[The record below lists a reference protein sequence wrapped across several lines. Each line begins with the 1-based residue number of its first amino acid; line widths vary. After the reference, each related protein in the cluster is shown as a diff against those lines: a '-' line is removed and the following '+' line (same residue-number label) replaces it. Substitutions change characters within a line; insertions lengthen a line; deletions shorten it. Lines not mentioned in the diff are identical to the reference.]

1 MKKCTIIYNPQSGKK
16 YSKPFLNEF
25 EGILKDN
32 NYETK
37 IIYTEYKGHAL
48 ELAENIEKCDL
59 VISVGGDGTFN
70 EVVSGNLKR
79 EKPLVLAHIPL
90 GTTNDIG
97 NMFGYGT
104 NPITNLKDLMNGKKR
119 NIDIC
124 MFNDKPFV
132 YVAGFGKFMN
142 VPYQTPRYLKKNF
155 GYFGYLIE
163 GVKSF
168 FQKTRLYDLEYE
180 VNGEVYKGLYSFI
193 LISNANR
200 IAGIND
206 FYKDVKLDDNKFEIL
221 FCNIRKRLDIIK
233 SLIMAK
239 TSNITKVSGFD
250 FYKTDYIRIKF
261 KGRMK
266 RSWCLDGEEL
276 ETSKREFIITVRKN
290 VEIMMPDKDSK
301 LFK

>member
-168 FQKTRLYDLEYE
+168 FQKTKLYDLEYE

>member
-119 NIDIC
+119 NIDISHT
-124 MFNDKPFV
+124 
-132 YVAGFGKFMN
+132 Y
-142 VPYQTPRYLKKNF
+142 
-155 GYFGYLIE
+155 
-163 GVKSF
+163 
-168 FQKTRLYDLEYE
+168 
-180 VNGEVYKGLYSFI
+180 
-193 LISNANR
+193 
-200 IAGIND
+200 
-206 FYKDVKLDDNKFEIL
+206 
-221 FCNIRKRLDIIK
+221 
-233 SLIMAK
+233 
-239 TSNITKVSGFD
+239 
-250 FYKTDYIRIKF
+250 
-261 KGRMK
+261 
-266 RSWCLDGEEL
+266 
-276 ETSKREFIITVRKN
+276 
-290 VEIMMPDKDSK
+290 
-301 LFK
+301 

>member
-16 YSKPFLNEF
+16 YKKPFLNEF
-25 EGILKDN
+25 EGILKDH

-37 IIYTEYKGHAL
+37 IIYTEYKGHAN
-48 ELAENIEKCDL
+48 ELAKNIEKCDL

-97 NMFGYGT
+97 KMFGYGT
-104 NPITNLKDLMNGKKR
+104 NPITNLKDLLDGKKR
-119 NIDIC
+119 EIDIC
-124 MFNDKPFV
+124 LFNDRPFV
-132 YVAGFGKFMN
+132 YVAGIGKFMN
-142 VPYQTPRYLKKNF
+142 VPYQTPRYLKENF
-155 GYFGYLIE
+155 GYAGYLFE
-163 GVKSF
+163 GCKSF

-180 VNGEVYKGLYSFI
+180 VNGEVYRGLYSFI

-206 FYKDVKLDDNKFEIL
+206 FHKDVKLNDNKFEIL
-221 FCNIRKRLDIIK
+221 FCNLRKRTDIIK

-261 KGRMK
+261 KGKMK
-266 RSWCLDGEEL
+266 RSWCLDGEEV
-276 ETSKREFIITVRKN
+276 ESAKKEFIITIRRN
-290 VEIMMPDKDSK
+290 VEIMMPNKDSK
-301 LFK
+301 LFV